1 MDDPEG
7 LTDAV
12 LDLEAAADLLLVE
25 LADLEAESVVEGVRL
40 GGIRRWCVFGHGR
53 QAIVPARMASYD
65 QLSAQQ
71 RAIVDLILKRGQS
84 YDQLADTLGMPET
97 RVREL
102 AHDALTSLAPVSA
115 GAVDNG
121 WRAQIADYLL
131 GQQAA
136 PEAASTRGHLRRSEA
151 ARAWSG
157 SVLDSLE
164 HLYPK
169 GELPTIPAGDS
180 APEPKAKAEKPAKAP
195 RERKPST
202 PRGPLTPEAAAIVK
216 RRRIAGAAAGAVALL
231 FILLIWPVGLLT
243 GGGDD
248 SADAV
253 GGPCGEGSKAGSVGQ
268 VVLEPV
274 RRGANAAAVAQVTN
288 TGGKCEVRIVA
299 KLPRTRNGQAYEVWL
314 ANSPEDARSLGA
326 QVTDKNGNFA
336 GAAPFPAN
344 YKSYRYLEIT
354 REKVDRNAANSGNPI
369 VRAQTSAIRQQQGT
383 GAGAGQ
389 GAGTT
394 TTP

>member
-1 MDDPEG
+1 
-7 LTDAV
+7 
-12 LDLEAAADLLLVE
+12 
-25 LADLEAESVVEGVRL
+25 
-40 GGIRRWCVFGHGR
+40 
-53 QAIVPARMASYD
+53 MASYD

-84 YDQLADTLGMPET
+84 YEQLADTLGMPET

-102 AHDALTSLAPVSA
+102 ARDALTSLAPVSA
-115 GAVDNG
+115 AAVDDG

-169 GELPTIPAGDS
+169 GELPTIPSGDG
-180 APEPKAKAEKPAKAP
+180 APEAKPKADKPAKAP

-202 PRGPLTPEAAAIVK
+202 PLTPEAAAIVK
-216 RRRIAGAAAGAVALL
+216 RRRIAGIAAAAVALL
-231 FILLIWPVGLLT
+231 FVLLIWPVGLIV

-253 GGPCGEGSKAGSVGQ
+253 GGRCGEGSKAGSVGQ

-274 RRGANAAAVAQVTN
+274 KRGGTAAGVAQVTN
-288 TGGKCEVRIVA
+288 TGGQCEVRIIA
-299 KLPRTRNGQAYEVWL
+299 KLPRTRKGQAYEVWL
-314 ANSPEDARSLGA
+314 ANSAEDSRSLGA
-326 QVTDKNGNFA
+326 QVTDNKGNFA
-336 GAAPFPAN
+336 GAAPLPAN
-344 YKSYRYLEIT
+344 YKDFRYLEIT
-354 REKVDRNAANSGNPI
+354 REKVDRNDANSGNA
-369 VRAQTSAIRQQQGT
+369 VLRAETSAIRQQAGAD
-383 GAGAGQ
+383 GAGGADQ

-394 TTP
+394 TDP

>member
-1 MDDPEG
+1 MDDPER
-7 LTDAV
+7 LADAV
-12 LDLEAAADLLLVE
+12 LDLEAAADPLFVE
-25 LADLEAESVVEGVRL
+25 LANLEAEHVIEGLRL
-40 GGIRRWCVFGHGR
+40 SGVRRWCVFGHGR

-84 YDQLADTLGMPET
+84 YDQLAETLGMPET

-102 AHDALTSLAPVSA
+102 ARDALTSLAPVSA
-115 GAVDNG
+115 AAVDDG

-169 GELPTIPAGDS
+169 GELPTIPSGDS
-180 APEPKAKAEKPAKAP
+180 APEPKAKVKEPKPP

-202 PRGPLTPEAAAIVK
+202 PRAPLTPEAAAIVK
-216 RRRIAGAAAGAVALL
+216 RRRIAGIAAGAVALL

-243 GGGDD
+243 GGDD
-248 SADAV
+248 SNDS
-253 GGPCGEGSKAGSVGQ
+253 GDKASARTEIVGQ
-268 VVLEPV
+268 VVLRPTAS
-274 RRGANAAAVAQVTN
+274 GTDDAGVAIIT
-288 TGGKCEVRIVA
+288 R
-299 KLPRTRNGQAYEVWL
+299 RNGKFQLNLQAKVEPTAQNQAYEVWL
-314 ANSPEDARSLGA
+314 YNSPDDAKSLGA
-326 QVTDKNGNFA
+326 QVTDAQGNFA
-336 GAAPFPAN
+336 GRANLPAN
-344 YKSYRYLEIT
+344 YKSYRFLDIS
-354 REKVDRNAANSGNPI
+354 RETVDRNTAHSGTS
-369 VRAQTSAIRQQQGT
+369 VLRARTAAIRPPQQNTAGSGSSGT
-383 GAGAGQ
+383 S
-389 GAGTT
+389 

>member
-1 MDDPEG
+1 
-7 LTDAV
+7 
-12 LDLEAAADLLLVE
+12 
-25 LADLEAESVVEGVRL
+25 
-40 GGIRRWCVFGHGR
+40 
-53 QAIVPARMASYD
+53 MASYD

-102 AHDALTSLAPVSA
+102 ARDALTSLAPVSA
-115 GAVDNG
+115 AAVDDG

-169 GELPTIPAGDS
+169 GELPTIPTGDS
-180 APEPKAKAEKPAKAP
+180 APEPKAKEPKPP

-202 PRGPLTPEAAAIVK
+202 PRAPLTPEAAAIVK
-216 RRRIAGAAAGAVALL
+216 RRRIAGIAAGAVALL

-243 GGGDD
+243 GGDD
-248 SADAV
+248 SDDSGA
-253 GGPCGEGSKAGSVGQ
+253 KASARTEIVGQ
-268 VVLEPV
+268 VVLRPTAS
-274 RRGANAAAVAQVTN
+274 GTDDAGVAIVT
-288 TGGKCEVRIVA
+288 K
-299 KLPRTRNGQAYEVWL
+299 RNGKFQLNLQAKVEPTAQNQAYEVWL
-314 ANSPEDARSLGA
+314 YNSPDDAKSLGA
-326 QVTDKNGNFA
+326 QVTDAQGNFA
-336 GAAPFPAN
+336 GRANLPAN
-344 YKSYRYLEIT
+344 YKSYRFLDIS
-354 REKVDRNAANSGNPI
+354 RETVDRNTAHSGAS
-369 VRAQTSAIRQQQGT
+369 VLRARTAAIRPPQQNTAGSGQSSGT
-383 GAGAGQ
+383 STA
-389 GAGTT
+389 
-394 TTP
+394 P

>member
-1 MDDPEG
+1 
-7 LTDAV
+7 
-12 LDLEAAADLLLVE
+12 
-25 LADLEAESVVEGVRL
+25 
-40 GGIRRWCVFGHGR
+40 
-53 QAIVPARMASYD
+53 MASYD

-84 YDQLADTLGMPET
+84 YDQLADTLGMPEP

-102 AHDALTSLAPVSA
+102 AQDALTSLAPVSA
-115 GAVDNG
+115 AAVDDA

-169 GELPTIPAGDS
+169 GELPTIPSGDS
-180 APEPKAKAEKPAKAP
+180 APEPKPKADKPSKAPKAP

-202 PRGPLTPEAAAIVK
+202 PLTPEAATVVK
-216 RRRIAGAAAGAVALL
+216 RRRIAGIAAGAVALL

-243 GGGDD
+243 GGDD
-248 SADAV
+248 SDDSGNRASART
-253 GGPCGEGSKAGSVGQ
+253 EIVGQ
-268 VVLEPV
+268 VVLRPTASGSDDAGV
-274 RRGANAAAVAQVTN
+274 GVVTRRNRKFQLSLQAQVEPTKQN
-288 TGGKCEVRIVA
+288 
-299 KLPRTRNGQAYEVWL
+299 QAYEVWL
-314 ANSPEDARSLGA
+314 YNSADDARSLGA
-326 QVTDKNGNFA
+326 QVTDAQGNFA
-336 GAAPFPAN
+336 GRANLPAN
-344 YKSYRYLEIT
+344 YKSYRFLDIS
-354 REKVDRNAANSGNPI
+354 RETVDRNAAHSGTS
-369 VRAQTSAIRQQQGT
+369 VLRARTANIRPPQQNTAGSDSSGTS
-383 GAGAGQ
+383 
-389 GAGTT
+389 